1 MHTNRWLKW
10 VSVSLMMG
18 LAAAL
23 VWGIWSL
30 NCQQRLAGDVIRL
43 HVIAQ
48 SDSAEDQ
55 ALKLQV
61 RDTVLEQ
68 ATQWLDGV
76 KDRDQA
82 EGILRTHLMDL
93 RDLAEQTVH
102 SEGFDYEVDAWLSP
116 ETYPTRDYGTFA
128 LPGGE
133 YMSLRIV
140 IGEGEGH
147 NWWCV
152 VYPPLCTASAVG
164 EMEEKAADAGISEGE
179 IGLMT
184 RSDQRYTVA
193 FKSIELWEKW
203 TGAWK

>member
-1 MHTNRWLKW
+1 MSTYRWIKW
-10 VSVSLMMG
+10 ISAALLMG
-18 LAAAL
+18 LALAL

-30 NCQQRLAGDVIRL
+30 NCQQKLAGEVIRL

-55 ALKLQV
+55 ALKLRV
-61 RDTVLEQ
+61 RDAVLEQ
-68 ATQWLDGV
+68 AGQWLDGV
-76 KDRDQA
+76 EDRDQA

-93 RDLAEQTVH
+93 RDLAEQTVR
-102 SEGFDYEVDAWLSP
+102 SEGYSYDVDAWLSP

-133 YMSLRIV
+133 YLSLRIV
-140 IGEGEGH
+140 IGEGQGH

-152 VYPPLCTASAVG
+152 VYPPLCTASAAG
-164 EMEEKAADAGISEGE
+164 ELEEQAADSGLSEE
-179 IGLMT
+179 DIGLIT
-184 RSDQRYTVA
+184 QSGKGYTIK

-203 TGAWK
+203 TGKWS